1 MLESPLVKL
10 TRLCNSISSDPQIL
24 SELQTEVES
33 NPSDK
38 IITSMIKKSLKQTDL
53 AGIGMIDEVLPL
65 CFQTGTITEIDLF
78 GSASLGIKCFFM
90 SAGTYFPLHDHPNAL
105 VATAVL
111 YGNVKYLLLDKTS
124 RPDKL
129 KFSKKAAGKPGDVM
143 FNTLKYR
150 NVHSILA
157 LEDSVILDIF
167 MHNVNEPGNFYKVLK
182 YEKDCKEFLVQQ
194 DDHVFFLTRSWKMM
208 NCECSK

>member
-24 SELQTEVES
+24 SELKAEVEAS
-33 NPSDK
+33 VSDK
-38 IITSMIKKSLKQTDL
+38 VITSMIKKSLKQTDL

-65 CFQTGTITEIDLF
+65 CFQAGTITEIDLY
-78 GSASLGIKCFFM
+78 GSSSLGIKCFFM
-90 SAGTYFPLHDHPNAL
+90 SSGTYFPLHDHPNEL

-124 RPDKL
+124 DPSKMSL
-129 KFSKKAAGKPGDVM
+129 SKKAPGKPGDVM

-167 MHNVNEPGNFYKVLK
+167 MHQVNEPGNFFRIKKFDRDLK
-182 YEKDCKEFLVQQ
+182 EFTVEKDN
-194 DDHVFFLTRSWKMM
+194 HVFFLTRSWKMM
-208 NCECSK
+208 GCDCSK